1 MNQKRKISGVEIGRY
16 TTAPF
21 AIPSE
26 GGHGHRPETF
36 RLPRTGSDPYFGL
49 TRSWYYQAEKE
60 GVIRLIRLRQRGR
73 QRGVTLVSYDDVAA
87 LIKAAKPV

>member
-1 MNQKRKISGVEIGRY
+1 MPVSLNHKTGGEF

-26 GGHGHRPETF
+26 GGRGYRPETF
-36 RLPRTGSDPYFGL
+36 RLPRTGNDPHFGL

-60 GVIRLIRLRQRGR
+60 GVLHLIRLRQRGR
-73 QRGVTLVSYDDVAA
+73 QRGVTLVPYDEVAA
-87 LIKAAKPV
+87 LIKAAKSV